1 MTHPS
6 TAGEAN
12 YQSQFHLTRLFCCRD
27 FAEASRPDAECSY
40 SLHETSAQLFSEARR
55 HRASGMSCLS
65 YAFRIDYGE
74 IMRELRMFTAGS
86 NIVPSASE
94 KGLDQLPTHLVLAA
108 GVHPM
113 KYLNASDFR
122 SQVDDVLR
130 HVASREEN
138 PWLGTAVSVH
148 GIASP
153 NATAIA
159 AGHHPQ
165 TTERVTS
172 FNEQLRAATDSIA
185 DGWRLQRRSTPRF
198 LDLYTVTRDAPPR
211 FAMLDSLH
219 FSDMYYQTV
228 FVLDALVLAAAD
240 CNNRNA

>member
-1 MTHPS
+1 
-6 TAGEAN
+6 
-12 YQSQFHLTRLFCCRD
+12 
-27 FAEASRPDAECSY
+27 
-40 SLHETSAQLFSEARR
+40 
-55 HRASGMSCLS
+55 MSCLS

-165 TTERVTS
+165 TMERVTS
-172 FNEQLRAATDSIA
+172 FNEQLRAATESIA
-185 DGWRLQRRSTPRF
+185 DGWRLQRSTPRF

-211 FAMLDSLH
+211 FTMLDSLH